1 MSAVSDQN
9 KANVVRFFD
18 QVFNHGNMD
27 IVDALLS
34 PDYQF
39 NGVHTPAA
47 NTKAWAQ
54 GLRAKYPDLHF
65 SVETILAEDDKVAL
79 RWRMT
84 CTDSGK
90 PVYNLGTNILV
101 FVGGQAISNDQG
113 GGDTFHP
120 A

>member
-1 MSAVSDQN
+1 MSATSDLN
-9 KANVVRFFD
+9 KANVVKFFD

-27 IVDALLS
+27 IVDALIS
-34 PDYQF
+34 PSYQF
-39 NGVHTPAA
+39 NGVPTTAA
-47 NTKAWAQ
+47 MTKAWAT
-54 GLRAKYPDLHF
+54 GLRTQFPDLHF

-84 CTDSGK
+84 CTQAGK

-101 FVGGQAISNDQG
+101 LVGGQAISNDQG
-113 GGDTFHP
+113 GGDAFHP